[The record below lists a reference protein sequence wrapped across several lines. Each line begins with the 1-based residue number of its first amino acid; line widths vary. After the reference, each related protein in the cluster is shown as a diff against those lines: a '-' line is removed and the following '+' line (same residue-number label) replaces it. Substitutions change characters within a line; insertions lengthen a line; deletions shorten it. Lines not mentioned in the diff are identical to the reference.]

1 MEFAVPIGE
10 SLGVGGE
17 KVGENVLDG
26 LVVTLCRAGVVLRHS
41 LVMEKDRLALMMTMA
56 KMS

>member
-1 MEFAVPIGE
+1 MGFAAPIGE
-10 SLGVGGE
+10 ALGLDSE
-17 KVGENVLDG
+17 EVGENVRDG
-26 LVVTLCRAGVVLRHS
+26 LVVILGRAGVVLRHS